1 MCTWKQCLYEGKEI
15 HIHATGHVVSTLI
28 ALKTPLPT
36 SSSLSASEHLKPLRL
51 TTLDL
56 EDIWSRNR
64 WCVLAWTFEKKIPQI
79 LMEEPLS
86 ARNSHEHSEQSATLW
101 FFHIL
106 HMLASHAQ
114 LRVYVRRS
122 GGFLMVSGWVV
133 FRNHKIAGLSSAGPD

>member
-1 MCTWKQCLYEGKEI
+1 MKGKRS
-15 HIHATGHVVSTLI
+15 HVVSTLI

-36 SSSLSASEHLKPLRL
+36 SFSLSASEHFKSLRL
-51 TTLDL
+51 MTFDL
-56 EDIWSRNR
+56 GDIWSRNR
-64 WCVLAWTFEKKIPQI
+64 WCELARTFEKKIPQI

-86 ARNSHEHSEQSATLW
+86 TRNSHGHPAQSATLW

-114 LRVYVRRS
+114 LHVYVRRS
-122 GGFLMVSGWVV
+122 RGFLRVSGWVV